1 MPIDLKI
8 KEFKLF
14 NFILECAPNIDYIN
28 EVFQN
33 FLKSLTN
40 IYLNSTYPV
49 LGTKNSEHFENI
61 SLFNIQDN
69 SIR

>member
-14 NFILECAPNIDYIN
+14 NFILKCAPNIDCIN

-40 IYLNSTYPV
+40 I
-49 LGTKNSEHFENI
+49 LGGAKMVDELQGDQFLPYKFIERTFEC
-61 SLFNIQDN
+61 
-69 SIR
+69 

>member
-14 NFILECAPNIDYIN
+14 NFILECAPNIDSMN

-33 FLKSLTN
+33 FLKILIN
-40 IYLNSTYPV
+40 IWGGAKMV
-49 LGTKNSEHFENI
+49 DE
-61 SLFNIQDN
+61 
-69 SIR
+69 

>member
-14 NFILECAPNIDYIN
+14 NLILECAPNIDYIN

-49 LGTKNSEHFENI
+49 LGTKNSEDFENI

>member
-14 NFILECAPNIDYIN
+14 NFILECAPNIDCIN

-40 IYLNSTYPV
+40 I
-49 LGTKNSEHFENI
+49 LGGAKMVDE
-61 SLFNIQDN
+61 
-69 SIR
+69 